1 MNMPTKAVKNQTS
14 FSGYLTVPGIDAAL
28 QHIITKYPTINQII
42 NLPERSHEGRTIQAV
57 KIASGS
63 GDDQRDGVLLLGG
76 VHAREIVNSDLLI
89 SFALDLSEAYESKTG
104 FKFGKASWDSKS
116 IQQIVN
122 RLDLFIFPLVNPDG
136 REHVMSPG
144 GEPMWRKNMN
154 PNPDL
159 PCKGVDIN
167 RNYDFL
173 WNSGIGTSA
182 DSCSEIFKGAG
193 AFSEPETRN
202 VRYLLDHYTNIKYMI
217 DIHSYSEDI
226 LYPWGDDDN
235 QTSDPSM
242 NFMNPKYDGLR
253 GFPEDI
259 DQPHDPNDPDGAND
273 PDEPKENLYLEYID
287 SKDLDWFVKTGKK
300 ISDGILSVRGTNYTV
315 KQSIGLY
322 PTTATSDDYA
332 YSRHIVDGSKA
343 RVYAYT
349 LETGKEFQPPYSEA
363 LNIIAETSAG
373 LIQFCLECLCTVTE
387 LARGT
392 SLMEQLE
399 AMRSFRDQ
407 ELLTT
412 PAGRRYVQLLTENTA
427 ELLEL
432 MLRDKKL
439 REQAVDLVQRV
450 NKVVQLHG
458 KPTSKVIDT
467 NLIKAAEKLIDN
479 AARRASPALK
489 KALSVV
495 EHDLKFFSGK
505 TVSEGLRAA
514 GSEHSEEEQE
524 GQLSSKA

>member
-1 MNMPTKAVKNQTS
+1 
-14 FSGYLTVPGIDAAL
+14 LTFGGKSYSAEVIKL
-28 QHIITKYPTINQII
+28 IV
-42 NLPERSHEGRTIQAV
+42 EG
-57 KIASGS
+57 
-63 GDDQRDGVLLLGG
+63 
-76 VHAREIVNSDLLI
+76 
-89 SFALDLSEAYESKTG
+89 LD
-104 FKFGKASWDSKS
+104 
-116 IQQIVN
+116 I
-122 RLDLFIFPLVNPDG
+122 FIFPLVNPDG
-136 REHVMSPG
+136 REYVQSPTG
-144 GEPMWRKNMN
+144 DPWWRKNRS
-154 PNPDL
+154 PNPGSG
-159 PCKGVDIN
+159 CIGVDLN
-167 RNYDFL
+167 RNFDFL
-173 WNSGIGTSA
+173 WSSGIGTSA
-182 DSCSEIFKGAG
+182 SPCDYQIYKGSG
-193 AFSEPETRN
+193 SFSEPETRN
-202 VRYLLDHYTNIKYMI
+202 VQWLLDAYPNIECMI
-217 DIHSYSEDI
+217 DIHSYSEDL

-235 QTSDPSM
+235 QTTDTSM
-242 NFMNPKYDGLR
+242 NFMNPVYNGLR
-253 GFPEDI
+253 GIPGDTI
-259 DQPHDPNDPDGAND
+259 Y
-273 PDEPKENLYLEYID
+273 KEYIVQT
-287 SKDLDWFVKTGKK
+287 DLNWFVSTGTMVRNA
-300 ISDGILSVRGTNYTV
+300 ITAVRGRAYTLM
-315 KQSIGLY
+315 QSIGLY
-322 PTTATSDDYA
+322 PTTGTSDDYA

-343 RVYAYT
+343 KVYAYT

-363 LNIIAETSAG
+363 LNIIAETSSG

-399 AMRSFRDQ
+399 AMRSFRDH

-412 PAGRRYVQLLTENTA
+412 PAGRRYVQLLNENTV

-458 KPTSKVIDT
+458 KPTSKAIDT

-514 GSEHSEEEQE
+514 SSDHSEEEQE
-524 GQLSSKA
+524 GQLSSKS